1 MESLQLYFSILC
13 LLLLGVAFYFTW
25 KRYRLLLA
33 LAFSVTLYVL
43 PMSHLWHLIW
53 GENLLFELCDADE
66 DLLFAWTDCIAEDF
80 YEVFLNSYEITI
92 FLEVALLR
100 GYAVYLGV
108 QQRDVTMNYKKR
120 LAWLYFVVMNAIC
133 ICLSVLLWVLP
144 GSLLRSYVMPY
155 NIVAVVLSVLIIYL
169 FASIPVAKRRRKEE
183 EEIPLNE
190 FSIESLSDSEI

>member
-13 LLLLGVAFYFTW
+13 LLILGVAFYMTW

-66 DLLFAWTDCIAEDF
+66 DAMFAWTDCIAEDF
-80 YEVFLNSYEITI
+80 YEVFLNSYEITV

-100 GYAVYLGV
+100 GYAIYLGL
-108 QQRDVTMNYKKR
+108 QQRNATMNYKKR
-120 LAWLYFVVMNAIC
+120 LAWLYFLVLNVIC

-144 GSLLRSYVMPY
+144 GSVLRSYVMPY
-155 NIVAVVLSVLIIYL
+155 NVLALVVGLLILYL
-169 FASIPVAKRRRKEE
+169 FARIPVTKKRLKEE
-183 EEIPLNE
+183 EEVPLNE

>member
-13 LLLLGVAFYFTW
+13 LLLLGVAFYVTW
-25 KRYRLLLA
+25 KRYRLLLS
-33 LAFSVTLYVL
+33 LAFSITLYVL

-53 GENLLFELCDADE
+53 GEKLLFELCDADE
-66 DLLFAWTDCIAEDF
+66 DRMFAWADCIAEDF
-80 YEVFLNSYEITI
+80 YEVFLNSYEITV

-108 QQRDVTMNYKKR
+108 QQRNATMNYKKR
-120 LAWLYFVVMNAIC
+120 LAWLYFLVMNVIC

-169 FASIPVAKRRRKEE
+169 FISIPVAKRRRKEE
-183 EEIPLNE
+183 EEVPLNE
-190 FSIESLSDSEI
+190 FSIDSLSDSEI

>member
-108 QQRDVTMNYKKR
+108 QQRNATMNYKKR
-120 LAWLYFVVMNAIC
+120 LAWLYFLVMNVIC